1 MSTIAQTPCPQPS
14 PHLHVSG
21 NPYSHYAK
29 VIFLDVKEKPLD
41 MREKTSSIPTQML

>member
-1 MSTIAQTPCPQPS
+1 MSTIAQTPCLQPS

-29 VIFLDVKEKPLD
+29 VIFLDVNGEPLD
-41 MREKTSSIPTQML
+41 IRETTSSIPTQML